1 MTIEEIENVLLVISD
16 KSYDEDSA
24 VAAFTTLYH
33 GYSKFLNSVVSSVLK
48 NSGIY
53 DEQIL
58 NTVVNNTFYKLYENP
73 LIFSFPEK
81 AVDDKGFKAWLSR
94 VAKNE
99 FKRLLAEYYKDT
111 TALEKMSSEPAIES
125 EELAQDL
132 FTNVNFKV
140 LDEALNMLSERDRH
154 ILLTLYLYYEEGKN
168 TPSVVLKMLCK
179 IYDTTHVNI
188 RKIKERSEKKIVEY
202 FLKHT
207 QLTPLKHVK

>member
-1 MTIEEIENVLLVISD
+1 MTIEEIENILLVISE
-16 KSYDEDSA
+16 KSNDEDTA

-81 AVDDKGFKAWLSR
+81 AVDDKGFKAWLSK

-99 FKRLLAEYYKDT
+99 FKRLLAEYYKET
-111 TALEKMSSEPAIES
+111 VSLEEVSSEPAIES
-125 EELAQDL
+125 DELAEDL
-132 FTNVNFKV
+132 FANVNFKV
-140 LDEALNMLSERDRH
+140 LDEALNMLSERDKH
-154 ILLTLYLYYEEGKN
+154 ILLTLYLHYEEGKK
-168 TPSVVLKMLCK
+168 TPSNVLKMLCK
-179 IYDTTHVNI
+179 IYDTTPVNI

-202 FLKHT
+202 FSKHT
-207 QLTPLKHVK
+207 QLTPLKHAK